1 MRTMLAAAAA
11 LLVVGQ
17 GGALAQESVATGEDI
32 VVTGERM
39 REILRD
45 FVGEVAAASGTEDQL
60 ARWDDSLCP
69 AIIGL
74 RNARLAQFMAD
85 RLAQRAFTVGLDVGG
100 PNCRPNALIFVT
112 PDSNQ
117 LAQEIS
123 TEYREFI
130 GYNASETSVTMGQE
144 ALARF
149 VATRRP
155 VRWWH
160 VSQTVGADG
169 QRLGDGEARQGSG
182 GGFEGAQVLRGPD
195 AGRLR
200 RTTRQDLS
208 RVVIIVDA
216 SLSAGVQMDAL
227 ADYVAMAALAQ
238 LAYDAD
244 TSQVPTILNLFA
256 DRERGAAAPAGLT
269 EWDLAYLRGLYDAPR
284 AARNSRAQEGSIART
299 MEEELTRPADAP
311 PTN

>member
-1 MRTMLAAAAA
+1 MRKILLTAAFMAMA
-11 LLVVGQ
+11 Q
-17 GGALAQESVATGEDI
+17 GGALAQDTVVAGDDI
-32 VVTGERM
+32 VVTGERLQ
-39 REILRD
+39 EILRS
-45 FVGEVAAASGTEDQL
+45 FVGEVSAASGSEDQL

-69 AIIGL
+69 AIIGM
-74 RNARLAQFMAD
+74 RDPRLAQFMAD

-100 PNCRPNALIFVT
+100 PDCRPNTLIFVT

-117 LAQEIS
+117 LAREIAS
-123 TEYREFI
+123 EYREFI
-130 GYNASETSVTMGQE
+130 GYRATETSVTMGRE
-144 ALARF
+144 ALDDF
-149 VATRRP
+149 VETRRP

-169 QRLGDGEARQGSG
+169 QTLSDGEARQASG
-182 GGFEGAQVLRGPD
+182 GGFAGAQVLRGPD

-238 LAYDAD
+238 ISHDAD
-244 TSQVPTILNLFA
+244 TRQVATILNLFT
-256 DRERGAAAPAGLT
+256 DRERGAAPPTGLT
-269 EWDLAYLRGLYDAPR
+269 DWDMAYLRGLYEAPR
-284 AARNSRAQEGSIART
+284 ASRSSRAQEGSIARS
-299 MEEELTRPADAP
+299 MEEELAAP
-311 PTN
+311 PTAPGAN

>member
-1 MRTMLAAAAA
+1 MRAMLVTAAFLAMAQTGA
-11 LLVVGQ
+11 WAQDPVVAGD
-17 GGALAQESVATGEDI
+17 DI
-32 VVTGERM
+32 VVTGDRLQ
-39 REILRD
+39 EILRS
-45 FVGEVAAASGTEDQL
+45 FVGEVAAASGSEDQL

-74 RNARLAQFMAD
+74 RDTRLAQFMAD
-85 RLAQRAFTVGLDVGG
+85 RLAQRAFAVGLEVGG
-100 PNCRPNALIFVT
+100 PDCRPNTLIFVT

-117 LAQEIS
+117 LAREIAS
-123 TEYREFI
+123 EYREFI
-130 GYNASETSVTMGQE
+130 GYRATETSVTLGQE
-144 ALARF
+144 ALNDF
-149 VATRRP
+149 VETRRP

-169 QRLGDGEARQGSG
+169 QTLSDGEARQASG
-182 GGFEGAQVLRGPD
+182 GGFAGAQVLRGPD

-238 LAYDAD
+238 IALDAD
-244 TSQVPTILNLFA
+244 TGQVATILNLFS
-256 DRERGAAAPAGLT
+256 DRARGATTPAGLT
-269 EWDLAYLRGLYDAPR
+269 DWDLAYLRGLYEAPR
-284 AARNSRAQEGSIART
+284 AARNSRAQEGSIARS
-299 MEEELTRPADAP
+299 MEEELTGSTA
-311 PTN
+311 TTGGN

>member
-1 MRTMLAAAAA
+1 MRGMLVTAA
-11 LLVVGQ
+11 LLAMGPT
-17 GGALAQESVATGEDI
+17 GAWAQDTPVTGEEI
-32 VVTGERM
+32 VVTGERLQ
-39 REILRD
+39 EILRS
-45 FVGEVAAASGTEDQL
+45 FVGEVSAASGSEDQL
-60 ARWDDSLCP
+60 ARWDDTLCP

-74 RNARLAQFMAD
+74 RDARLAQFLAD
-85 RLAQRAFTVGLDVGG
+85 RLAQRAFAVGLEVGG
-100 PNCRPNALIFVT
+100 PGCRPNALIFVT
-112 PDSNQ
+112 PNSNQ
-117 LAQEIS
+117 LAQEIA

-130 GYNASETSVTMGQE
+130 GYRASETSVTMGQE
-144 ALARF
+144 ALANF
-149 VATRRP
+149 VETRRP

-169 QRLGDGEARQGSG
+169 QTLSDGEARQGSG

-238 LAYDAD
+238 LAHDAD
-244 TSQVPTILNLFA
+244 TTQVSTILNLFS
-256 DRERGAAAPAGLT
+256 DRQRGATAPVGLT
-269 EWDLAYLRGLYDAPR
+269 DWDLAYLRGLYEAPR
-284 AARNSRAQEGSIART
+284 AARSSRAQEGSIARS
-299 MEEELTRPADAP
+299 MEEELSRPEGA
-311 PTN
+311 TSGN